1 MYFSRIALAA
11 LEVFADAA
19 GLGFSASFG
28 LPSSP
33 SSGGAVISMTVL
45 PSGISPLPRL
55 ADGLSSSCRESSMAA
70 MSSSGLPATAA
81 AGALAG
87 SGAGVLTAGALPP
100 SAGLVWPAG
109 TLAGVVAGFF
119 VAGGGVGLL

>member
-55 ADGLSSSCRESSMAA
+55 ADVLSSSWRESSMAA
-70 MSSSGLPATAA
+70 MSSSGLPAAAA

-87 SGAGVLTAGALPP
+87 LGGLAAGAWPP

-109 TLAGVVAGFF
+109 ALAGA
-119 VAGGGVGLL
+119 